1 MRTGF
6 KLSHRLARGFWVVV
20 SAAALAGCAGESLTN
35 PGNPSNP
42 VSTIIVSPVSANVT
56 VTETL
61 QLSVVLHDANGGSLS
76 GRTVSWSTNDGSI
89 ATVTAS
95 GLVAGT
101 DTGTATITASSEG
114 KVASAT
120 VRVRKKGSVDT
131 LPPPPPPPS
140 THAGYFV
147 SPSGSSSGDGSQARP
162 WDLPT
167 ALANASSK
175 VQPGDTVWLRGGTYR
190 GTFRS
195 SSKLKG
201 TASAWVVV
209 RQYPGERAILDANGG
224 TVSALYVGGEYSVFW
239 GFEFTNSDPNRV
251 LSLTE
256 RRTNVIA
263 NYANHTKYIN
273 LIIHD
278 GGVAFYNESPY
289 YDVEMVGCVIYNNG
303 YQQPDRGHGH
313 AIYLRSNTGPVIAR
327 DNIMFNQFGYG
338 VHIFTNPGEGQL
350 NNIRLEGNV
359 SFNNGTLATN
369 SASANILF
377 GGDDYSTGGVMTSN
391 YTYNSPGVAGYNV
404 KVGYGATQNG
414 TIELTGNYF
423 AGGATVIDFGYWSS
437 LTATSNTFMG
447 TGQVIHLSDPALAMS
462 KFAGQTQAS
471 LPTSTKV
478 VVRKVLPE
486 VGRANVVVYNWGG
499 DASVSVGLS
508 GIVPTGASYEIRN
521 VQDLFGAPVVS
532 GTYGGGSVTLP
543 IRAVQPPVPVGFS
556 SSRSPSTGTV
566 FSAYVV
572 TIRQ

>member
-1 MRTGF
+1 MTYGF
-6 KLSHRLARGFWVVV
+6 KLSHRLARVFLGAV
-20 SAAALAGCAGESLTN
+20 AAATLSACAGESFTSPDLTSPVTN
-35 PGNPSNP
+35 ISITPSTASLS
-42 VSTIIVSPVSANVT
+42 VSGTLQLAAVLHDSTGATLSGRAVTWTSDAGSVATVSAN
-56 VTETL
+56 
-61 QLSVVLHDANGGSLS
+61 
-76 GRTVSWSTNDGSI
+76 
-89 ATVTAS
+89 
-95 GLVAGT
+95 GLVAAS

-114 KVASAT
+114 RTASAT
-120 VRVRKKGSVDT
+120 VTVLAGGTPPTGSHT
-131 LPPPPPPPS
+131 
-140 THAGYFV
+140 GYYV
-147 SPSGSSSGDGSQARP
+147 SPTGTSAGDGSIDRP

-209 RQYPGERAILDANGG
+209 RQFPGERAILDANSG

-239 GFEFTNSDPNRV
+239 GFEFTNSDPKRV
-251 LSLTE
+251 MSLTE

-289 YDVEMVGCVIYNNG
+289 YDVEIVGCVIYNNG
-303 YQQPDRGHGH
+303 FQRTDRGHGH

-350 NNIRLEGNV
+350 NNIHLENNV
-359 SFNNGTLATN
+359 SFNNGTLSTN

-404 KVGYGATQNG
+404 KVGYGATKNG

-447 TGQVIHLSDPALAMS
+447 TGQVIHLSDPAIAIS

-499 DASVSVGLS
+499 DASVPVDLS
-508 GIVPTGASYEIRN
+508 GIVPTGATYEIRN

-532 GTYGGGSVTLP
+532 GTYGGGAVTLP

-556 SSRSPSTGTV
+556 SSRSPSTGTA